1 MTQQNL
7 QNSLE
12 KPTFWSILPN
22 ELSPT
27 ELATKSAELVQ
38 RLIKISERF
47 QDVRFATSLAAEDM
61 VVTDAIKKANVKIKL
76 FTLATGQLHQETI
89 DMVGTT
95 ENHYDL
101 SIEKCT
107 HKIRT
112 YKPSLIN
119 IE

>member
-1 MTQQNL
+1 MNQQNL

-12 KPTFWSILPN
+12 KPTFWSIPLN
-22 ELSPT
+22 ELPPT
-27 ELATKSAELVQ
+27 ELAIKSAELVQ

-76 FTLATGQLHQETI
+76 FTLATVNYIKRPSIWLAPPRI
-89 DMVGTT
+89 ITT
-95 ENHYDL
+95 YPL
-101 SIEKCT
+101 KRCT

-112 YKPSLIN
+112 YKPSLLN
-119 IE
+119 ME